1 MIEYGKYDSPIST
14 FSFMNILL
22 KRRKIIALLFVLI
35 VATFTGAA
43 FILPSVYRSSAKVLV
58 NYQGENEKTYLLGV
72 NQTDGQQRYD
82 KIGAELVIMK
92 MRSVLEP
99 VVLEFGLDKKLL
111 QENKHFTNL
120 QKKGEL
126 TEQDSR
132 LIQNEAIAGLAKK
145 LTIEREKDT
154 NILSVSFEDRDPVF
168 AAQVV
173 DKVVEEYIKQR
184 PAIDRDTRAFEF
196 FETQIQEIEKQI
208 ADLEKKGMSYKSQEK
223 VLQPDQ
229 QTQILFSSVAD
240 FDKELTKVRAERIA
254 KEARLQVISDQLVR
268 GEDVAFPN
276 TQSSEQAGR
285 LDYLNDLK
293 MALLEL
299 EMKKSSLQ
307 QKYTAKHPEVL
318 LVNQDIDA
326 TKQKIRTEVNEII
339 RAEETSV
346 KALKAAEQALGG
358 RMNQVVNSVAELS
371 RQEYELGKLTIGIDD
386 LREVYSMLIKQREE
400 ARITASKKEYLVQ
413 VRLLEPPSVAFK
425 PVKPNKI
432 LFMSIALVLGV
443 IISIGSALFIEM
455 FDPSVNTV
463 EDVQHCLGLPI
474 LAAIPDFEQI
484 NNKNRLMPHLEE
496 KYIINKAVAVE

>member
-1 MIEYGKYDSPIST
+1 MLDYNKYDSPIST

-22 KRRKIIALLFVLI
+22 KRRKVMVISFVLI
-35 VATFTGAA
+35 VASFVGAA
-43 FILPSVYRSSAKVLV
+43 FILPPVYRSSAKVLV
-58 NYQGENEKTYLLGV
+58 NYQSENEKAYLLGV
-72 NQTDGQQRYD
+72 NQTDGQQRFD

-92 MRSVLEP
+92 MRSILEP
-99 VVLEFGLDKKLL
+99 VMVEFGLDKKLL
-111 QENKHFTNL
+111 QENKHFADM
-120 QKKGEL
+120 QKNGEL
-126 TEQDSR
+126 TEQATR
-132 LIQNEAIAGLAKK
+132 LIQNEVIAGLAKK

-154 NILSVSFEDRDPVF
+154 NILNVSFDDRDPVF

-184 PAIDRDTRAFEF
+184 PAIDKDTRAFEF
-196 FETQIQEIEKQI
+196 FETQIQEIERQI

-254 KEARLQVISDQLVR
+254 KEARLKVIREQLAN
-268 GEDVAFPN
+268 GDDIAFPN
-276 TQSSEQAGR
+276 TESSEKVGR
-285 LDYLNDLK
+285 LDYLNELK
-293 MALLEL
+293 KTQLEL

-307 QKYTAKHPEVL
+307 QKYTEKHPEVL
-318 LVNQDIDA
+318 LVVRDIDA
-326 TKQKIRTEVNEII
+326 TRQKIRSEVNEII

-346 KALKAAEQALGG
+346 KALQAAEQALGG

-413 VRLLEPPSVAFK
+413 VRLLEPPSVAYK
-425 PVKPNKI
+425 PVKPNKV
-432 LFMSIALVLGV
+432 LFIGIALVLGV

-484 NNKNRLMPHLEE
+484 NNKHRLVPRLEE
-496 KYIINKAVAVE
+496 KFVFTKAVAAE